1 MPKKLKA
8 QKQNKKKIGKFG
20 LEIKS
25 MELKKYISIY
35 FIFCSLL
42 LFSQEAE
49 LSVSVSKNKLGLNQ
63 RLRVEFSI
71 NKQGADNFTP
81 PKFSNFK
88 VIQGPSQSVS
98 QSWINGKVSFSQ
110 SYTYIIKPKRKGELI
125 IEPASI
131 DINGGTI
138 NSKMMKIIVL
148 DPVEMPDNPN
158 DPNYIAEQNIHLVAE
173 ISKSSPYVGEGI
185 YVEYRLYVSENVSVY
200 DTSVTEAPQ
209 YNGFWNQEIKIDG
222 FPVKM
227 GKYNGENYRYIVL
240 QKALLI
246 PTKSGRL
253 AIDPMKMDIV
263 IGVPT
268 GRADFF
274 GNVMTKNI
282 KKEFSSAKKVII
294 PKDLPLE
301 GKPVD
306 FTGAVGNF
314 DFEVTLSKDA
324 LKANESS
331 QIKVAV
337 SGKGNLKL
345 FELPTVETPAELE
358 KYQPERKENVKV
370 ATNGLSGSV
379 TDTYT
384 VVPQYKGKYKIP
396 SVNFSFFDPNTK
408 KYNTISTEDLY
419 VNVLEGKEI
428 TTVDNKTDVEKRTVT
443 LTGKN
448 FRYIQTKTNFS
459 TKETTDFFKSNLFYG
474 LLFLPLLLIPIGII
488 MAKNNEKR
496 NSDVIGRKQRRA
508 EKLAKKY
515 LSEAQK
521 QLGKKEAFYEALE
534 RALHNYLKAKLNVE
548 TADISKDRITN
559 LLNNRKVEESTINQF
574 IDVLKA
580 SDFAR
585 YTPVTDTEMKQEYEK
600 AKQVIVE
607 LDKQL

>member
-1 MPKKLKA
+1 MPKKRKA

-148 DPVEMPDNPN
+148 DPVEIPDNPN

-301 GKPVD
+301 GKPED

-448 FRYIQTKTNFS
+448 FRYIQTKTDFS
-459 TKETTDFFKSNLFYG
+459 TKETTDFFKSNLFYS
-474 LLFLPLLLIPIGII
+474 LLFLPLSLIPIGII

-496 NSDVIGRKQRRA
+496 NSDVIGRKQRRS

-548 TADISKDRITN
+548 TADISKDRITQ
-559 LLNNRKVEESTINQF
+559 LLNNRKVEEVTINQF

>member
-1 MPKKLKA
+1 MPKKRKA
-8 QKQNKKKIGKFG
+8 QKQNKKKIGKFD

-148 DPVEMPDNPN
+148 DPVEIPDNPN

-301 GKPVD
+301 GKPED

-314 DFEVTLSKDA
+314 DFEVTLSKEA

-448 FRYIQTKTNFS
+448 FRYIQTKTDFS
-459 TKETTDFFKSNLFYG
+459 TKETTDFFKSNLFYS
-474 LLFLPLLLIPIGII
+474 LLFLPLSLIPIGII

-496 NSDVIGRKQRRA
+496 NSDVIGRKQRRS

-559 LLNNRKVEESTINQF
+559 LLNNRKVEEVTINQF

>member
-1 MPKKLKA
+1 MPKKRKA
-8 QKQNKKKIGKFG
+8 QKQNKKKIGKFD

-148 DPVEMPDNPN
+148 DPVEIPDNPN

-253 AIDPMKMDIV
+253 AIEPMKMDIV

-396 SVNFSFFDPNTK
+396 SVKFSFFDPNTK

-448 FRYIQTKTNFS
+448 FRYIQTKTDFS

-474 LLFLPLLLIPIGII
+474 LLFLPLLLIPIGIVI
-488 MAKNNEKR
+488 AKNNEKR

-534 RALHNYLKAKLNVE
+534 RALHNYLKAKLSVE
-548 TADISKDRITN
+548 TADISKDRITK
-559 LLNNRKVEESTINQF
+559 LLNNKKVEETTINQF

-585 YTPVTDTEMKQEYEK
+585 YTPVTDTEMKAEFER
-600 AKQVIVE
+600 AKQVIVQ